1 VKLGEALSELK
12 KEKSALARLISLR
25 KNNTMLP
32 EGEKPVFD
40 PKVLTRKIRQ
50 RTAYIRKL
58 KLDIQLTNM
67 ENPISGSKKSI
78 AKAIIEI
85 NDLRSELASLSTLY
99 ERTSFLYRD
108 KEEKLVDHMSREE
121 VEKEIRRLQ
130 IEKTKLDNALQ
141 KANWSTD
148 LSSSARG

>member
-12 KEKSALARLISLR
+12 KEKSAHARLISLR